1 MSQQSVFRP
10 GVFKAP
16 SSPSKSPEL
25 TDSLDSGSWSQSKK
39 WMSQEAIDRAAFS
52 KLMTNLRHIGADKS
66 PFIPQ
71 TPAEMAAFKAEF
83 AEDRRKE
90 LEAGLEERQKDADRR
105 KQLNLTKEEQEQA
118 ETKVGPLFGGRQL
131 SAMFSPVLAVPNC
144 FNNDQPAAEHL
155 RVDWPSLAE
164 YKEAPV
170 GRYGR
175 TLPVPR
181 VNMVDPR
188 FAEAHP
194 DQVYNSD
201 GTIRWQAKL
210 AVPDPHFIL
219 PTSPPEEG

>member
-1 MSQQSVFRP
+1 MSTP
-10 GVFKAP
+10 
-16 SSPSKSPEL
+16 
-25 TDSLDSGSWSQSKK
+25 LDSGSWSQSKK